1 MNRYPTVLAD
11 ASRIRQFS
19 ILANRNVFR
28 HARIERDCTGRAWLL
43 APEQETLF
51 GISVLGGGR
60 HFDSAARE
68 HWSHEHTSRVE
79 AVSQMTAAG
88 EEAELEQLRLRFRF
102 GPRSERMVW
111 AIHLELMRQRQSSV
125 KISDSWLCKQL
136 WPENRPANWRS
147 ELSALLTGL
156 SLLHISDMPQDGVA
170 SFGDAT
176 SMLTDYQLLRRGN
189 APGCPEQCIE
199 YGREPHGHVRIT
211 AGRGFL
217 GCLERL
223 HEGNGTSGKRVYSVV
238 SLSDKSDE
246 RRRKERL
253 LRGIGKDG
261 NLTSLFVP
269 SKLGNPGLIQC
280 FTPSQQR
287 LLQVLYRERTRN
299 TEKNHEQI
307 ADSERIIDS
316 RVPPIAANRRKLPAP
331 WIPCP
336 LLDSGLVYCGFN
348 GNGYRKGRGYRLATW
363 LQKTGYEASRKFLV
377 DLQILATR
385 LNLIVAA
392 LAPISRQADASWL
405 NLDEIMI
412 LATSSPRVADK
423 YHLRVYV
430 RDDFMERWCN
440 LFGWETQELDSEP
453 EPRESLRALMESHQ
467 LTQREL
473 AKALQIDPSAFS
485 KMLSGKRRLPPDSVL
500 LTQQWISDTHDLD
513 GGAARLA
520 CEATE
525 LGELVAK

>member
-19 ILANRNVFR
+19 ILAYQNVFR
-28 HARIERDCTGRAWLL
+28 HPRIERDCTGRAWLL

-60 HFDSAARE
+60 HFDAAARE
-68 HWSHEHTSRVE
+68 LWSHEHASRVE
-79 AVSQMTAAG
+79 EVRRMTVSE
-88 EEAELEQLRLRFRF
+88 EEAELERLRIKFRF

-125 KISDSWLCKQL
+125 IISETWLCKQV
-136 WPENRPANWRS
+136 WPNNRPANWRT
-147 ELSALLTGL
+147 ELSELLTGL
-156 SLLHISDMPQDGVA
+156 SILHISDSPRDSVA

-176 SMLTDYQLLRRGN
+176 SMLTDFQLRRRGDSS
-189 APGCPEQCIE
+189 GCPEQCIE
-199 YGREPHGHVRIT
+199 HGGEPHGHVRIT
-211 AGRGFL
+211 AGRAFL

-223 HEGNGTSGKRVYSVV
+223 HEGTGTSGKRVYSVV

-269 SKLGNPGLIQC
+269 SKLGNPRDIQR

-287 LLQVLYRERTRN
+287 LLQVLYRERTRSSD
-299 TEKNHEQI
+299 KNHEPI
-307 ADSERIIDS
+307 ADSEQIVGGF
-316 RVPPIAANRRKLPAP
+316 VPPIAANRRKLPAP

-336 LLDSGLVYCGFN
+336 LLDSVSVYCGFN

-363 LQKTGYEASRKFLV
+363 LQKSRYKTSREFLV
-377 DLQILATR
+377 DLQILTTE
-385 LNLIVAA
+385 LHLIVAV
-392 LAPISRQADASWL
+392 LAPRSRQGDASWL
-405 NLDEIMI
+405 NLDEIMS
-412 LATSSPRVADK
+412 LAMSRPRVADM

-440 LFGWETQELDSEP
+440 QFGWETHELDSEP

-500 LTQQWISDTHDLD
+500 LAQQWISDTHDLD